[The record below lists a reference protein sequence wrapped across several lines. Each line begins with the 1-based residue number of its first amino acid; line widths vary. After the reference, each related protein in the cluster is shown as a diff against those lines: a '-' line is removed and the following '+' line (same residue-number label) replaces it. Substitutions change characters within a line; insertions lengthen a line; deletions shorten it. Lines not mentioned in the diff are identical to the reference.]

1 VAEIMSAY
9 ACAHLEITNT
19 PRADHAQYIDSWL
32 SVLKS
37 DKSAIF
43 KAAAEESRALDYLID
58 LQPSEHA
65 LKAARPDYTEPRAS
79 RAARAK
85 KPEAS

>member
-1 VAEIMSAY
+1 
-9 ACAHLEITNT
+9 
-19 PRADHAQYIDSWL
+19 L

-43 KAAAEESRALDYLID
+43 KAAAEASRALDYLID